1 MNYRQKNWPEW
12 LLIAEFTANNK
23 IHSAIKILLFMT
35 NYSRE
40 LRIEVDIERKRKVEK
55 VMGKVGVALI
65 KALEKMKQLA
75 DKRRKKAKEW
85 KKRDKVILSIKY
97 LVFKKR
103 LAKKLVDQYVSLYI
117 TDKIVSTN
125 VVNLQLLTLM
135 RIHLVMNVS

>member
-1 MNYRQKNWPEW
+1 
-12 LLIAEFTANNK
+12 
-23 IHSAIKILLFMT
+23 
-35 NYSRE
+35 
-40 LRIEVDIERKRKVEK
+40 
-55 VMGKVGVALI
+55 
-65 KALEKMKQLA
+65 MKQLA

-103 LAKKLVDQYVSLYI
+103 LTKKLVDQYVSLYI

>member
-1 MNYRQKNWPEW
+1 
-12 LLIAEFTANNK
+12 
-23 IHSAIKILLFMT
+23 MT

-40 LRIEVDIERKRKVEK
+40 LRIEVDIKKKRKVEK
-55 VMGKVGVALI
+55 VMGETGVALR
-65 KALEKMKQLA
+65 KALEKMKWQA
-75 DKRRKKAKEW
+75 DKRRKEAKEW

>member
-1 MNYRQKNWPEW
+1 MNYRQKNWLEW

-103 LAKKLVDQYVSLYI
+103 LTKKLVDQYVSLYI